1 MKVGDL
7 VRWINP
13 HGSQPIA
20 VVVQSSQSSSEYH
33 HRVRVQWA
41 GDKIPIQASAISVEG
56 KLISSW
62 VKPEKFETIT
72 LLSQ

>member
-1 MKVGDL
+1 VKVGDL

-13 HGSQPIA
+13 YGSQPIA
-20 VVVQSSQSSSEYH
+20 VVMQSNQSSSEYH
-33 HRVRVQWA
+33 HRIRVQWA

-62 VKPEKFETIT
+62 VKPGKFETISSS
-72 LLSQ
+72 SQ